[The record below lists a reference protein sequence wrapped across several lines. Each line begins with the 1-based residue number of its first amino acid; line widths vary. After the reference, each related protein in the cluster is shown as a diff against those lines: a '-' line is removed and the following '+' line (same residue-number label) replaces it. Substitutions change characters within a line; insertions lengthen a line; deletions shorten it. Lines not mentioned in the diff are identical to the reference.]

1 MYYGSERYLAAAAG
15 ALAVATF
22 LSLGAMLVR
31 DVGAT
36 ETATGT
42 IGLSRSAE
50 CDAGVVF
57 DARRISRIDAC
68 TFSHGSEIGL
78 RGSVQ

>member
-1 MYYGSERYLAAAAG
+1 MHYRSERYMAAAVS
-15 ALAVATF
+15 ALAVAVL
-22 LSLGAMLVR
+22 LSLGAILIR

-36 ETATGT
+36 ETATATTGSST
-42 IGLSRSAE
+42 STQ
-50 CDAGVVF
+50 CDAGVVR

-68 TFSHGSEIGL
+68 ALSKSSEMRL